1 MSVAVKAEVFGI
13 QETLAE
19 LNKFDPKFR
28 RQITTDIQ
36 SGAGRMVIE
45 SARSM
50 IPKDYPLS
58 GMARG
63 SMIKGR
69 NETTYN
75 IRNVIAGV
83 RTIVGKRASRE
94 RTVTFSRPLLMDGR
108 RINNAY
114 TQTVDFNA
122 RPYALLVAQQ
132 KDAAAALWD
141 HAGINQG
148 SQFVTNLITDGEG
161 PNARASRSLTPGV
174 VAVMPAVQGELS
186 KIIDRVSVKMN
197 TVLKIEYK

>member
-1 MSVAVKAEVFGI
+1 MPVAASAQVFGI
-13 QETLAE
+13 QQTLAE

-36 SGAGRMVIE
+36 AGAGRMVVQ

-50 IPKDYPLS
+50 IPTDYPLS
-58 GMARG
+58 GMVRG

-69 NETTYN
+69 NETIYN
-75 IRNVIAGV
+75 IKNVTAGV
-83 RTIVGKRASRE
+83 KTVVGKRASRE
-94 RTVTFSRPLLMDGR
+94 RTVTFNKPLILDGR

-114 TQTVDFNA
+114 TQTIDFKA

-132 KDAAAALWD
+132 TDAAAALWD
-141 HAGINQG
+141 HAGIREG
-148 SQFVTNLITDGEG
+148 SQFVTNLITEGEG

-174 VAVMPAVQGELS
+174 VAVMPAVQSELS
-186 KIIDRVSVKMN
+186 KIISRVSVKMN
-197 TVLKIEYK
+197 KALQIEYK

>member
-1 MSVAVKAEVFGI
+1 MPVAASAQVFGI
-13 QETLAE
+13 QQTLAE

-36 SGAGRMVIE
+36 SGAGRMVVE

-50 IPKDYPLS
+50 IPTDYPLS
-58 GMARG
+58 GMKRG
-63 SMIKGR
+63 SMIAGR
-69 NETTYN
+69 NETIYS
-75 IRNVIAGV
+75 IANVVNGV
-83 RTIVGKRASRE
+83 KTVVGKRGSRE
-94 RTVTFSRPLLMDGR
+94 RTVTFKRPLILDGR
-108 RINNAY
+108 KINNAY
-114 TQTVDFNA
+114 TQTVDFKA

-141 HAGINQG
+141 HAGIRQG

-174 VAVMPAVQGELS
+174 VAVMPAVEGELS
-186 KIIDRVSVKMN
+186 KIVDRVSVKMN
-197 TVLKIEYK
+197 TALKIEYK

>member
-1 MSVAVKAEVFGI
+1 MPVAASAQVFGI

-19 LNKFDPKFR
+19 LNKFDPSFR

-36 SGAGRMVIE
+36 TGAGRMVVD
-45 SARSM
+45 SVRSM

-63 SMIKGR
+63 SMIQGR
-69 NETTYN
+69 NETIYS
-75 IRNVIAGV
+75 IKRVLDGV
-83 RTIVGKRASRE
+83 KTVVGKRASRE
-94 RTVTFSRPLLMDGR
+94 RTVTFKRPLILDGR

-114 TQTVDFNA
+114 TQTVDFKA

-161 PNARASRSLTPGV
+161 PNPRASRSLTPGV
-174 VAVMPAVQGELS
+174 IAVMPAVEGELS
-186 KIIDRVSVKMN
+186 KIINRVSVKMN
-197 TVLKIEYK
+197 RNLKIVNR

>member
-1 MSVAVKAEVFGI
+1 MPVAASAQVFGL

-36 SGAGRMVIE
+36 SGAGRMIIE

-50 IPKDYPLS
+50 IPNDYPLS

-69 NETTYN
+69 NETIYS
-75 IRNVIAGV
+75 IKRVLDGV
-83 RTIVGKRASRE
+83 KTVVGKRASRE
-94 RTVTFSRPLLMDGR
+94 RTVTFKRPLLLDGR

-141 HAGINQG
+141 HAGIRQG

-161 PNARASRSLTPGV
+161 PNPRASRSLTPGV
-174 VAVMPAVQGELS
+174 VAVMPAVEGELS

-197 TVLKIEYK
+197 RNLKIVNR

>member
-1 MSVAVKAEVFGI
+1 MPVAASAQVFGI

-36 SGAGRMVIE
+36 AGAGRMVVQ

-50 IPKDYPLS
+50 IPTDYPLS

-75 IRNVIAGV
+75 IKSVLDGV
-83 RTIVGKRASRE
+83 TTVVGKRASRE
-94 RTVTFSRPLLMDGR
+94 RTVTFSRPLLLDGR
-108 RINNAY
+108 KINNAY
-114 TQTVDFNA
+114 TQTVDFKA

-141 HAGINQG
+141 HAGIRKG
-148 SQFVTNLITDGEG
+148 SQFVTNLITEGEG

-174 VAVMPAVQGELS
+174 VTVMPAVEGELS

-197 TVLKIEYK
+197 VALKIEYK

>member
-1 MSVAVKAEVFGI
+1 MSVAVKAQVFGI

-69 NETTYN
+69 NETIYN
-75 IRNVIAGV
+75 IKSVLDGV
-83 RTIVGKRASRE
+83 KTVVGKRASRE
-94 RTVTFSRPLLMDGR
+94 RTVTFNKPLILDGR

-114 TQTVDFNA
+114 TQTIDFKA

-141 HAGINQG
+141 HAGIRDG

-174 VAVMPAVQGELS
+174 NAAMPGVEGELS
-186 KIIDRVSVKMN
+186 KIVDRVSVKMN
-197 TVLKIEYK
+197 VALKIEYK

>member
-1 MSVAVKAEVFGI
+1 MPAVVSAQVFGI
-13 QETLAE
+13 QQTLAE

-36 SGAGRMVIE
+36 SGAGRMIVD

-50 IPKDYPLS
+50 IPTDYPLS

-63 SMIKGR
+63 SMIAGR
-69 NETTYN
+69 NETIYSIKRVTD
-75 IRNVIAGV
+75 GV
-83 RTIVGKRASRE
+83 KTIVGKRGSRE
-94 RTVTFSRPLLMDGR
+94 RTVTFKRPLMLDGR
-108 RINNAY
+108 KINNAY
-114 TQTVDFNA
+114 TQTVDFKA
-122 RPYALLVAQQ
+122 RPYALLTAQQ

-141 HAGINQG
+141 HAGIRQG

-174 VAVMPAVQGELS
+174 VAVMPAVEGELS
-186 KIIDRVSVKMN
+186 KIINRVSVKMN
-197 TVLKIEYK
+197 TNLKIVKR

>member
-1 MSVAVKAEVFGI
+1 MPVAASAQVFGI

-19 LNKFDPKFR
+19 LNKFDPSFR

-36 SGAGRMVIE
+36 AGAGKMVVD

-63 SMIKGR
+63 SMIEGR
-69 NETTYN
+69 NETIYS
-75 IRNVIAGV
+75 IKRVLDGV
-83 RTIVGKRASRE
+83 KTVVGKRASRE
-94 RTVTFSRPLLMDGR
+94 RTVTFKRPLILDGR

-114 TQTVDFNA
+114 TQTVDFKA

-148 SQFVTNLITDGEG
+148 SQFVTNLISEGEG
-161 PNARASRSLTPGV
+161 PNPRASRSLTPGV
-174 VAVMPAVQGELS
+174 VAVMPAVEGELS

-197 TVLKIEYK
+197 RNLKIVNR

>member
-1 MSVAVKAEVFGI
+1 MPVAASAQVFGL

-19 LNKFDPKFR
+19 LNKFDPSFR

-36 SGAGRMVIE
+36 AGAGKMVVD

-50 IPKDYPLS
+50 IPNDYPLS

-69 NETTYN
+69 NETIYS
-75 IRNVIAGV
+75 IKRVLDGV
-83 RTIVGKRASRE
+83 KTVVGKRASRE
-94 RTVTFSRPLLMDGR
+94 RTVTFKRPLLLDGR

-141 HAGINQG
+141 HAGIRQG

-161 PNARASRSLTPGV
+161 PNPRASRSLTPGV
-174 VAVMPAVQGELS
+174 VAVMPAVEGELS

-197 TVLKIEYK
+197 RNLKIVNR

>member
-1 MSVAVKAEVFGI
+1 MPAVVSAQVFGI
-13 QETLAE
+13 QQTLAE

-36 SGAGRMVIE
+36 SGAGRMVVE

-50 IPKDYPLS
+50 IPTDYPLS
-58 GMARG
+58 GMSRG

-69 NETTYN
+69 NETIYN
-75 IRNVIAGV
+75 IKNVSDGV
-83 RTIVGKRASRE
+83 KTIVGKRGSRE
-94 RTVTFSRPLLMDGR
+94 RTVTFNRPLMLDGR
-108 RINNAY
+108 KIRNAY
-114 TQTVDFNA
+114 TQTVDFKA
-122 RPYALLVAQQ
+122 RPYALLTAQQ

-141 HAGINQG
+141 HAGIRQG

-174 VAVMPAVQGELS
+174 VAVMPAVESELS

-197 TVLKIEYK
+197 RDLKIEYR

>member
-1 MSVAVKAEVFGI
+1 MPVAASAQVFGL

-19 LNKFDPKFR
+19 LNKFDPSFR

-36 SGAGRMVIE
+36 AGAGRMVVE

-50 IPKDYPLS
+50 IPNDYPLS

-69 NETTYN
+69 NETIYS
-75 IRNVIAGV
+75 IKRVLDGV
-83 RTIVGKRASRE
+83 KTVVGKRASRE
-94 RTVTFSRPLLMDGR
+94 RTVTFKRPLLLDGR

-141 HAGINQG
+141 HAGIRQG
-148 SQFVTNLITDGEG
+148 SQFVTNLITEGEG
-161 PNARASRSLTPGV
+161 PNPRASRSLTPGV
-174 VAVMPAVQGELS
+174 VAVMPAVEGELS

-197 TVLKIEYK
+197 RNLKIVNR

>member
-1 MSVAVKAEVFGI
+1 MPVAASAQVFGL

-19 LNKFDPKFR
+19 LNKFDPSFR

-36 SGAGRMVIE
+36 ARAGKMVVD

-50 IPKDYPLS
+50 IPTDYPLS

-69 NETTYN
+69 NETIYS
-75 IRNVIAGV
+75 IKRVLDGV
-83 RTIVGKRASRE
+83 KTVVGKRASRE
-94 RTVTFSRPLLMDGR
+94 RTVTFKRPLLLDGR

-141 HAGINQG
+141 HAGIRQG

-161 PNARASRSLTPGV
+161 PNPRASRSLTPGV
-174 VAVMPAVQGELS
+174 VAVMPAVEGELS

-197 TVLKIEYK
+197 RNLKIVNR

>member
-1 MSVAVKAEVFGI
+1 MPVAASAQVFGL

-19 LNKFDPKFR
+19 LNKFDPSFR

-36 SGAGRMVIE
+36 AGAGRMVVE

-50 IPKDYPLS
+50 IPNDYPLS

-69 NETTYN
+69 NETIYS
-75 IRNVIAGV
+75 IKNVQAGV
-83 RTIVGKRASRE
+83 KTVVGKRASRE
-94 RTVTFSRPLLMDGR
+94 RTVTFKRPLLLDGR

-141 HAGINQG
+141 HAGIRQG
-148 SQFVTNLITDGEG
+148 SQFVTNLITEGEG
-161 PNARASRSLTPGV
+161 PNPRASRSLTPGV
-174 VAVMPAVQGELS
+174 VAVMPAVEGELS

-197 TVLKIEYK
+197 RNLKIVNR

>member
-1 MSVAVKAEVFGI
+1 MPVAASAQVFGI
-13 QETLAE
+13 QQTLAE
-19 LNKFDPKFR
+19 LNKFDPTFR

-75 IRNVIAGV
+75 IKNVIAGV
-83 RTIVGKRASRE
+83 KTVVGKRASRE
-94 RTVTFSRPLLMDGR
+94 RTVTFNKPLILDGR

-114 TQTVDFNA
+114 TQTIDFKA

-141 HAGINQG
+141 HAGIRDG

-161 PNARASRSLTPGV
+161 PNPRASRSLTPGV
-174 VAVMPAVQGELS
+174 VAVMPAVQSELS

-197 TVLKIEYK
+197 RNLKIVNR

>member
-1 MSVAVKAEVFGI
+1 MPVAASAQVFGI

-19 LNKFDPKFR
+19 LNKFDPTFR

-36 SGAGRMVIE
+36 AGAGKMVVD

-50 IPKDYPLS
+50 IPTDYPLS

-69 NETTYN
+69 RETTYN
-75 IRNVIAGV
+75 IKNVLNGV
-83 RTIVGKRASRE
+83 KTVVGKRASRE
-94 RTVTFSRPLLMDGR
+94 RTVTFKRPLLLDGR

-141 HAGINQG
+141 HAGINKG

-161 PNARASRSLTPGV
+161 PNPRASRSLTPGV
-174 VAVMPAVQGELS
+174 VAVMPAVESELS
-186 KIIDRVSVKMN
+186 KIISRVSVKMN
-197 TVLKIEYK
+197 RNLQIVKR

>member
-1 MSVAVKAEVFGI
+1 MPVAASAQVFGL

-19 LNKFDPKFR
+19 LNKFDPSFR

-36 SGAGRMVIE
+36 AGAGKMVVD

-69 NETTYN
+69 NETIYS
-75 IRNVIAGV
+75 IKRVLDGV
-83 RTIVGKRASRE
+83 KTIVGKRASRE
-94 RTVTFSRPLLMDGR
+94 RTVTFKRPLLLDGR

-161 PNARASRSLTPGV
+161 PNPRASRSLTPGV
-174 VAVMPAVQGELS
+174 VAVMPAVEGELS

-197 TVLKIEYK
+197 RNLKIVNR

>member
-1 MSVAVKAEVFGI
+1 MPVAASAQVFGI
-13 QETLAE
+13 QQTLAE

-36 SGAGRMVIE
+36 AGAGRMVVQ

-50 IPKDYPLS
+50 IPTDYPLS
-58 GMARG
+58 GMVRG

-69 NETTYN
+69 NETIYR
-75 IRNVIAGV
+75 IKNVTAGV
-83 RTIVGKRASRE
+83 KTVVGKRASRE
-94 RTVTFSRPLLMDGR
+94 RTVTFNKPLILDGR

-114 TQTVDFNA
+114 TQTIDFKA

-132 KDAAAALWD
+132 TDAAAALWD
-141 HAGINQG
+141 HAGIREG
-148 SQFVTNLITDGEG
+148 SQFVTNLITEGEG

-174 VAVMPAVQGELS
+174 VAVMPAVQSELS
-186 KIIDRVSVKMN
+186 KIISRVSVKMN
-197 TVLKIEYK
+197 KALQIEYK

>member
-1 MSVAVKAEVFGI
+1 MPVAASAQVFGL
-13 QETLAE
+13 QQTLAE
-19 LNKFDPKFR
+19 LNKFDPTFR

-36 SGAGRMVIE
+36 SGAGRMVVD

-69 NETTYN
+69 NETIYDIKKVTN
-75 IRNVIAGV
+75 GV
-83 RTIVGKRASRE
+83 KTVVGKRASRE
-94 RTVTFSRPLLMDGR
+94 RTVTFKRPLILDGR
-108 RINNAY
+108 RVNNAY
-114 TQTVDFNA
+114 TQTVDFKA

-161 PNARASRSLTPGV
+161 PNPRASRSLTPGV
-174 VAVMPAVQGELS
+174 VAVMPAVQSELS

-197 TVLKIEYK
+197 RNLKIEHR